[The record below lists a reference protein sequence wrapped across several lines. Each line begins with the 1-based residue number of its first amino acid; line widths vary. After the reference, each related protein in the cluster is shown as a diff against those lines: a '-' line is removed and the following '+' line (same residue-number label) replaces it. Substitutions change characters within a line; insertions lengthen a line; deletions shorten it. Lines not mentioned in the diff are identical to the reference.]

1 MHRLRQHAVALASRP
16 QLLAV
21 TATIKQSSCFA
32 TTLRHASSRTIF
44 KGASF
49 LLPQL
54 CGACHAVSDH
64 HVVWLALQTG
74 VFGSAEPIDQFVTAI
89 RDNQLEQA
97 LSVVEEHADA
107 AEFRRIKAV
116 VDASS
121 LASRATSG
129 PAR

>member
-1 MHRLRQHAVALASRP
+1 MPAPGQSSKVLPSFCRNCVALVV
-16 QLLAV
+16 LYLTIIWCGLA
-21 TATIKQSSCFA
+21 
-32 TTLRHASSRTIF
+32 
-44 KGASF
+44 
-49 LLPQL
+49 
-54 CGACHAVSDH
+54 
-64 HVVWLALQTG
+64 LALQTG